1 MPTRTAN
8 AYAALPAR
16 HRNRRPT
23 NAASA
28 KAREAWPL
36 GKEGSNSASQ
46 PYPMR
51 VRTLGRTPVHGRG
64 RPTRNLIPSV
74 RTTVM
79 PSSKRKSNVAS
90 RYPRHPQ
97 RNREEQK
104 EEAAPSVVITIMRA
118 SIAAFVPAAL
128 SARNRTSSR
137 SPTKEAVA
145 TGTTRPDGLRP
156 LKPAG
161 PSGNPH
167 ARVRYR
173 RPRDG
178 PRAGDVR
185 PTPRAP
191 RSAGL
196 VAGGDA
202 VRGDRRRAPHAAD
215 RVAECG
221 NRNPKPE
228 RRGSPR
234 GARARGR
241 ARRSHPKTR
250 PNRGPPPHE
259 ACTTQ
264 GVLPS
269 SRRRIGWRPR
279 EILQPSDR
287 GGACGSPRPRR
298 GRTRDRGLDL
308 ALCGAPSRL
317 RRGRVHDPDRRENR
331 ALRHGGVR
339 RGPAVLRTP
348 PASQSRPVPGV
359 PRTPRGP
366 CENTL
371 PACRSGM
378 RCLSVAVP
386 LRLRSE
392 PKAIRAERSS

>member
-1 MPTRTAN
+1 IRLRPTRIAN
-8 AYAALPAR
+8 ADAALPAR

-51 VRTLGRTPVHGRG
+51 VRTFGKTPLQGRG
-64 RPTRNLIPSV
+64 LPTRNLIPSV
-74 RTTVM
+74 RTTVT
-79 PSSKRKSNVAS
+79 PRSRRKSNVAS
-90 RYPRHPQ
+90 RYPRHHRGTAKSTMMNAP
-97 RNREEQK
+97 
-104 EEAAPSVVITIMRA
+104 PSVVITIMRTPL
-118 SIAAFVPAAL
+118 AAFVPAAL
-128 SARNRTSSR
+128 SARNSASSR
-137 SPTKEAVA
+137 SPTKEAIA
-145 TGTTRPDGLRP
+145 TGTMRPGWIAA
-156 LKPAG
+156 LKTGGTIGQSSCASS
-161 PSGNPH
+161 PSP
-167 ARVRYR
+167 
-173 RPRDG
+173 PRDG

-185 PTPRAP
+185 PTPRALRP
-191 RSAGL
+191 ARM
-196 VAGGDA
+196 VARGDA

-279 EILQPSDR
+279 DLLQPSDR

-298 GRTRDRGLDL
+298 VPNRDRGLNL
-308 ALCGAPSRL
+308 ALCRAPSRL
-317 RRGRVHDPDRRENR
+317 RRGRVHDPDRREDR
-331 ALRHGGVR
+331 ALRHRGVR
-339 RGPAVLRTP
+339 RGPALLRTP
-348 PASQSRPVPGV
+348 LAPPSPPIPGG
-359 PRTPRGP
+359 PRTPP
-366 CENTL
+366 C
-371 PACRSGM
+371 
-378 RCLSVAVP
+378 
-386 LRLRSE
+386 
-392 PKAIRAERSS
+392 

>member
-1 MPTRTAN
+1 MRLRPTRIAN

-36 GKEGSNSASQ
+36 GKEGANSGSQ
-46 PYPMR
+46 PYPMG
-51 VRTLGRTPVHGRG
+51 VRTLGRTPVQGRG

-90 RYPRHPQ
+90 RYPRHH
-97 RNREEQK
+97 RGTAKSTMMN
-104 EEAAPSVVITIMRA
+104 AAPSVVITTIRA

-128 SARNRTSSR
+128 SARNSASSR

-167 ARVRYR
+167 ARVRHR

-202 VRGDRRRAPHAAD
+202 VRGDRRRAPHSAD
-215 RVAECG
+215 RVAGCG
-221 NRNPKPE
+221 HRNPKPE
-228 RRGSPR
+228 SAGPPR
-234 GARARGR
+234 GPRPRGPPR
-241 ARRSHPKTR
+241 PSHPRTR

-259 ACTTQ
+259 ACPTH
-264 GVLPS
+264 GVSPP
-269 SRRRIGWRPR
+269 SRRGIGWRPR
-279 EILQPSDR
+279 DILQPSDR
-287 GGACGSPRPRR
+287 GGACGSPRP
-298 GRTRDRGLDL
+298 GRAWTPDRGLNL
-308 ALCGAPSRL
+308 ALR
-317 RRGRVHDPDRRENR
+317 
-331 ALRHGGVR
+331 
-339 RGPAVLRTP
+339 
-348 PASQSRPVPGV
+348 
-359 PRTPRGP
+359 
-366 CENTL
+366 
-371 PACRSGM
+371 
-378 RCLSVAVP
+378 
-386 LRLRSE
+386 
-392 PKAIRAERSS
+392 